1 VDQQIQQLIGV
12 QKQRAVEGQISY
24 HPSNVVHRRNQKT
37 AFKIV
42 VPRRGI
48 GINKGEAHETS

>member
-1 VDQQIQQLIGV
+1 LRPKAKEPFKANLLFIHQTSSVGEA
-12 QKQRAVEGQISY
+12 K
-24 HPSNVVHRRNQKT
+24 KT